1 MKKVGK
7 IFLPRIKKIP
17 HININKNAIFRL
29 LKPTFSKFTK
39 SFSPNFLP
47 IITVDATLNPTHRLK
62 VKLAIESAIWCEAM
76 SLAEINPQI
85 KAAPAKAVTSKNNC
99 RAVGKPNLIN
109 FSKISLLKRLSFRLN
124 SLMYLLVRSSF
135 TKT

>member
-1 MKKVGK
+1 
-7 IFLPRIKKIP
+7 
-17 HININKNAIFRL
+17 
-29 LKPTFSKFTK
+29 
-39 SFSPNFLP
+39 
-47 IITVDATLNPTHRLK
+47 
-62 VKLAIESAIWCEAM
+62 M

-124 SLMYLLVRSSF
+124 SLMYLLVRYSF